1 MTKELSDLKISTP
14 GRVCLFGEHQD
25 YLNLPVIASAISL
38 RISVEGHKRD
48 DAQVVVHLPDINAE
62 ESFSLTQPIVYDKD
76 RDYLK
81 SVVNVLKRHGVKFS
95 RGVECT
101 VHGDIPINAGTS
113 SSSALIVAWVN
124 FMAKMSD
131 PKPVHLT
138 PETIAEY
145 SYEAEVLEFS
155 EPGGMMDQY
164 STAIGGVIFLDSVPK
179 IQVTKL
185 DAKLGTLVLGNSGE
199 PKDTKFILARVKN
212 QIQKVVKE
220 LQKSHPEFSL
230 RTVSESGIDAYAS
243 SLTDSQVELLHGTI
257 RNRDITMRALK
268 ALNETLLNHKLIGS
282 LMNDHQTVMRDILK
296 ISTPKIDRMI
306 DAALHAG
313 AYGAKINGSGGGG
326 CMFVYRS
333 GKFRESK
340 ISNRKRGR
348 RNIHRGSGRRDS
360 FFYHGDSLMSDGR
373 LVILAAG
380 ISSRMK
386 KSAVL
391 QMIVDN
397 SLIDDADYKAKS
409 MIGVGKD
416 HRPFLDY
423 LLYNARQTGYKDV
436 LIIVGEKDESIRNYY
451 GQKDRDNEFHGL
463 KISYATQWIPAGKE
477 KPIGTADAL
486 YHGLKSRSDW
496 SGLQFTVCNSDDLY
510 SEKALKLMLQNDFKN
525 AIIDYDRRALQFER
539 NRIEKF
545 AVTIKDEEG
554 FLRIFSKNP
563 LRIRLRRRKE
573 RMDLL
578 V

>member
-48 DAQVVVHLPDINAE
+48 DAQVVIHLPDINAE
-62 ESFSLTQPIVYDKD
+62 ESFSLAQPIAYDKD

-81 SVVNVLKRHGVKFS
+81 SVVNVLKRHDLKFS

-124 FMAKMSD
+124 FMANMSD

-179 IQVTKL
+179 IQVKKL
-185 DAKLGTLVLGNSGE
+185 DAKLGALVLGNSGE

-230 RTVSESGIDAYAS
+230 RTVTESGIDVYAS

-268 ALNETLLNHKLIGS
+268 ALNETPLNHKLIGN
-282 LMNDHQTVMRDILK
+282 LMNDHQTVLRDILK

-306 DAALHAG
+306 DTAVHSG

-326 CMFVYRS
+326 CMFAYAPENSQKV
-333 GKFRESK
+333 
-340 ISNRKRGR
+340 
-348 RNIHRGSGRRDS
+348 
-360 FFYHGDSLMSDGR
+360 
-373 LVILAAG
+373 
-380 ISSRMK
+380 
-386 KSAVL
+386 KSA
-391 QMIVDN
+391 I
-397 SLIDDADYKAKS
+397 
-409 MIGVGKD
+409 
-416 HRPFLDY
+416 
-423 LLYNARQTGYKDV
+423 
-436 LIIVGEKDESIRNYY
+436 
-451 GQKDRDNEFHGL
+451 
-463 KISYATQWIPAGKE
+463 
-477 KPIGTADAL
+477 
-486 YHGLKSRSDW
+486 
-496 SGLQFTVCNSDDLY
+496 
-510 SEKALKLMLQNDFKN
+510 EKAGGE
-525 AIIDYDRRALQFER
+525 AYIV
-539 NRIEKF
+539 
-545 AVTIKDEEG
+545 AVDEGTLSSIMEAA
-554 FLRIFSKNP
+554 
-563 LRIRLRRRKE
+563 
-573 RMDLL
+573 
-578 V
+578 